1 LPFLKEALDLFVG
14 ERLLSVSEAESTL
27 VLEVSL
33 LFLSEFREFATSH
46 VGRFGGGVC
55 VLIPK
60 IVYNGRAPLLAIEAF
75 TYFST
80 AATDA
85 LVEVDLGDITFV
97 ETAVEDIRHPCPIM
111 HNTALMS
118 GVEVNDTG
126 IYL

>member
-1 LPFLKEALDLFVG
+1 LSFLKEALDLFVS
-14 ERLLSVSEAESTL
+14 ERLLGVSEAESTL

-33 LFLSEFREFATSH
+33 LFFVEFRELATSH
-46 VGRFGGGVC
+46 VCGFRGSVC

-60 IVYNGRAPLLAIEAF
+60 IVYNGRAPLFAVEAF
-75 TYFST
+75 AYLST

-85 LVEVDLGDITFV
+85 LVEVHFGNITFV
-97 ETAVEDIRHPCPIM
+97 ETAVEDIGHPCPIM

-118 GVEVNDTG
+118 GVEVNDTS